1 MPAITTKCCGIF
13 NYRPLSTARAHGR
26 ENGESSGQKG
36 MHDEVYTHEY
46 IPMAGAWAPEDV
58 GRSALA
64 EPQRFSAC
72 VCAHTYFVY
81 VLFEKTQTTQ
91 GPAFDLLL

>member
-1 MPAITTKCCGIF
+1 MEYLITG
-13 NYRPLSTARAHGR
+13 LSQLPVPMEGKTEKAQGR
-26 ENGESSGQKG
+26 KEWR
-36 MHDEVYTHEY
+36 DEVYTREY
-46 IPMAGAWAPEDV
+46 IPMADAWAPEDV

-72 VCAHTYFVY
+72 VCAHTYCVY
-81 VLFEKTQTTQ
+81 VLFEKTRSTQ

>member
-1 MPAITTKCCGIF
+1 
-13 NYRPLSTARAHGR
+13 
-26 ENGESSGQKG
+26 
-36 MHDEVYTHEY
+36 MHDEVYTREY
-46 IPMAGAWAPEDV
+46 IPMADAWAPEDV

-72 VCAHTYFVY
+72 VCAHTYCVY
-81 VLFEKTQTTQ
+81 VLFEKTRSTQ